1 MILIIIFYQ
10 IDLYNST
17 SFFLVITTIIWIP
30 FLFFKKAT
38 PLAEVLPTSAI
49 QLSETLRRRREE
61 ERRTRHRHEAVNRSN
76 DIEMD
81 ETLPSYYELP
91 VPPAYTKANVPAE
104 EEEEGDM
111 GCRAM
116 YQQQQQQDYEDQA
129 SSATADVNSPARNG
143 NDNLEPVESSAAAVT
158 TTAVEDHSSTQHLTK

>member
-38 PLAEVLPTSAI
+38 PLEEVLPTSAI

-104 EEEEGDM
+104 EEEGDM

-116 YQQQQQQDYEDQA
+116 YQQQQQQYYEDQA